1 MEHALI
7 NTIVISIVAA
17 FIFGLI
23 AQKLKFPAILGY
35 LIAGIAVGP
44 FTPGFVADPS
54 IASQLAEIGVI
65 LLMFGVG
72 LHFSFSDL
80 IKFSKIS
87 IPGAV
92 FQIVSVTAIG
102 GLTLKLWG
110 FEWAEG
116 ILYGLALSVA
126 STIVLLRAFE
136 ERGEMDT
143 EHSKIAVGWLI
154 VEDILM
160 VLALVLIPVIAD
172 LSASEEPVTAAVIG
186 MQTLTVTAKIGVF
199 MVLMYLLGRKLLPW
213 LLTSIAQTRSAELI
227 TLGTL
232 AIALGFAFIAYTMFD
247 ASFALG
253 AFLAG
258 LVLGE
263 SEVGNRAADKS
274 LPMRDAFAVLFFVS
288 VGMLFDPMTLVQQ
301 PFMVA
306 VTLFII
312 IIVKMLVTLAVTR
325 FFKISW
331 VEGVPVAISLTQIGE
346 FSFILAG
353 IALVNNLMSH
363 EIYGLILAGALL
375 SIALNPFLFK
385 VFDHYK
391 DRLAA
396 AG

>member
-7 NTIVISIVAA
+7 NTIVASIVAA
-17 FIFGLI
+17 FIFGFI
-23 AQKLKFPAILGY
+23 AQKLRFPAILGY
-35 LIAGIAVGP
+35 LVAGIAVGP
-44 FTPGFVADPS
+44 FTPGYVADSS
-54 IASQLAEIGVI
+54 IANQLAEIGII

-102 GLTLKLWG
+102 GTVMTLWG
-110 FEWAEG
+110 FESAES

-126 STIVLLRAFE
+126 STVVLLRAFE
-136 ERGEMDT
+136 ERKEIDT
-143 EHSKIAVGWLI
+143 EHGKIAVGWLI
-154 VEDILM
+154 VEDILV
-160 VLALVLIPVIAD
+160 VLALVLLPVIAD
-172 LSASEEPVTAAVIG
+172 LSASDEPVTATVIG
-186 MQTLTVTAKIGVF
+186 MQTLTVTFKIGIF
-199 MVLMYLLGRKLLPW
+199 MVLMYFLGRKILPW
-213 LLTSIAQTRSAELI
+213 LLVSIAKTRSAELI

-232 AIALGFAFIAYTMFD
+232 AMAMGFAFIAYTVFD

-263 SEVGNRAADKS
+263 SEIGNRAADKS

-288 VGMLFDPMTLVQQ
+288 VGMLFDPMTLVER
-301 PFMVA
+301 PLMVLA
-306 VTLFII
+306 TLAII
-312 IIVKMLVTLAVTR
+312 IIVKLLVTLAVAR
-325 FFKISW
+325 FFKVSW
-331 VEGVPVAISLTQIGE
+331 LEGIPIAISLTQIGE

-353 IALVNNLMSH
+353 IAVAKGLMSQ
-363 EIYGLILAGALL
+363 EIYSLILAGALL

-385 VFDHYK
+385 VFDRYK
-391 DRLAA
+391 HRLSA
-396 AG
+396 